1 MILPEYRETIF
12 KASPPE
18 GGWPEYFHIITA
30 YNPGK
35 IISDEDNASADE
47 ELRRDLECR
56 GLRYLRIKGYSPDQK
71 HHEQG
76 WMIEDITRE
85 QALEIGRRYGQNAIF
100 EIEKGVLFVIGCLS
114 GARQQVGNWEDRII
128 GRL

>member
-35 IISDEDNASADE
+35 IISDEENAIADE
-47 ELRRDLECR
+47 ELRRDLAEIR
-56 GLRYLRIKGYSPDQK
+56 GSEVSSEGF
-71 HHEQG
+71 QG
-76 WMIEDITRE
+76 
-85 QALEIGRRYGQNAIF
+85 AISSA
-100 EIEKGVLFVIGCLS
+100 E
-114 GARQQVGNWEDRII
+114 
-128 GRL
+128 